1 MAHSKFEI
9 KKAKNLLSKYALKGE
24 QLAFINSKEAK
35 LLKKMGGAGKM
46 TKAGI
51 RSYAE
56 DEEDQNAM
64 NSSDY
69 SSQDNEEQQSIDA
82 GESTAQMSTTSRDAQ
97 GYGSGTNINDL
108 SSGNSIL
115 SRIGGFIKGAAATA
129 LTAATFGVGTLAAIG
144 INKSL
149 QFASKTAK
157 DRNFNKK
164 QTTTLLASRTPKS
177 ITTGGGDN
185 NNNPAFNVGNKIIKF
200 SPTTAEVSQ
209 SGAADADAYDNR
221 KTKAK
226 GRSMT
231 IMTSSKGINRNNT
244 LTLGKPSLLGA

>member
-1 MAHSKFEI
+1 MAHTKTEI
-9 KKAKNLLSKYALKGE
+9 KKAKNLLNKFALKGE

-82 GESTAQMSTTSRDAQ
+82 GESTAQMSTASRDAQ

-108 SSGNSIL
+108 SSGNSML
-115 SRIGGFIKGAAATA
+115 SRVGNFIKGAALTA
-129 LTAATFGVGTLAAIG
+129 LTASTFGLTTVGAMAL
-144 INKSL
+144 NKTVQL
-149 QFASKTAK
+149 ASKTAK
-157 DRNFNKK
+157 DRGFNTKQKNTYITKK
-164 QTTTLLASRTPKS
+164 TTP
-177 ITTGGGDN
+177 TGGGGGSNNDN
-185 NNNPAFNVGNKIIKF
+185 LAFNVGNRIIKL
-200 SPTTAEVSQ
+200 SPTKAEVSQ
-209 SGAADADAYDNR
+209 SSATDVTYDAR

-226 GRSMT
+226 GRSMMVKT
-231 IMTSSKGINRNNT
+231 NSRGIGKNMGSV
-244 LTLGKPSLLGA
+244 LGTKSLLGAA

>member
-1 MAHSKFEI
+1 MAHTKTEI
-9 KKAKNLLSKYALKGE
+9 KKAKNLLNKFALKGE

-82 GESTAQMSTTSRDAQ
+82 GESTAQMSTASRDAQ

-108 SSGNSIL
+108 SSGNSML
-115 SRIGGFIKGAAATA
+115 SRVGNFIKGAALTA
-129 LTAATFGVGTLAAIG
+129 LTASTFGLTAVGAMAL
-144 INKSL
+144 NKTVQL
-149 QFASKTAK
+149 ASKTAK
-157 DRNFNKK
+157 DRGFNTKQKNTYITKK
-164 QTTTLLASRTPKS
+164 TTP
-177 ITTGGGDN
+177 TGGGGGSNNDN
-185 NNNPAFNVGNKIIKF
+185 LAFNVGNRIIKL
-200 SPTTAEVSQ
+200 SPTKAEVSQ
-209 SGAADADAYDNR
+209 SSATDVTYDAR

-226 GRSMT
+226 GRSMMVKT
-231 IMTSSKGINRNNT
+231 NSRGIGKNMGSV
-244 LTLGKPSLLGA
+244 LGTKSLLGAA

>member
-1 MAHSKFEI
+1 MAHTKTEI
-9 KKAKNLLSKYALKGE
+9 KKAKNLLNKFALKGE

-82 GESTAQMSTTSRDAQ
+82 GESTAQMSTASRDAQ

-115 SRIGGFIKGAAATA
+115 SRVGNFIKGAALTA
-129 LTAATFGVGTLAAIG
+129 LTASTFGLTTVGAMAL
-144 INKSL
+144 NKTVQL
-149 QFASKTAK
+149 ASKTAK
-157 DRNFNKK
+157 DRGFNTKQKNTYITKK
-164 QTTTLLASRTPKS
+164 TTP
-177 ITTGGGDN
+177 TGGGGGSNNDN
-185 NNNPAFNVGNKIIKF
+185 LAFNVGNRIIKL
-200 SPTTAEVSQ
+200 SPTKAEVSQ
-209 SGAADADAYDNR
+209 SSATDVTYDAR

-226 GRSMT
+226 GRSMMVKT
-231 IMTSSKGINRNNT
+231 NSRGIGKNMGSV
-244 LTLGKPSLLGA
+244 LGTKSLLGAA

>member
-1 MAHSKFEI
+1 MAHTKTEI
-9 KKAKNLLSKYALKGE
+9 KKAKNLLNKFALKGE

-82 GESTAQMSTTSRDAQ
+82 GESTAQMSTASRDAQ

-115 SRIGGFIKGAAATA
+115 SRVGNFIKGAALTT
-129 LTAATFGVGTLAAIG
+129 LTASTFGLTTVGAMAL
-144 INKSL
+144 NKTVQL
-149 QFASKTAK
+149 ASKTAK
-157 DRNFNKK
+157 DRGFNTKQKNTYITKK
-164 QTTTLLASRTPKS
+164 TTP
-177 ITTGGGDN
+177 TGGGGGSNNDN
-185 NNNPAFNVGNKIIKF
+185 LAFNVGNRIIKL
-200 SPTTAEVSQ
+200 SPTKAEVSQ
-209 SGAADADAYDNR
+209 SSATDVTYDER

-226 GRSMT
+226 GRSMMVKT
-231 IMTSSKGINRNNT
+231 NSRGIGKNMGSV
-244 LTLGKPSLLGA
+244 LGTKSLLGAA